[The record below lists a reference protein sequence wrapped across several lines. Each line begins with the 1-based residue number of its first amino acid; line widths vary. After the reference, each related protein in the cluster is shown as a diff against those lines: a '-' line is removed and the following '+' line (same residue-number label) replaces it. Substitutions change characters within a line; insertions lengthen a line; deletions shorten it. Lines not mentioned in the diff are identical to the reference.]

1 VKNLISYT
9 RCKVLLPERILK
21 MKATSNEKNFLFL
34 VENYLT
40 RYSNYRFICEENGF
54 AICDREDE
62 VKDKKK
68 KKPDAANIGPKRK

>member
-1 VKNLISYT
+1 MISST

-21 MKATSNEKNFLFL
+21 MKPTTTEKNFLL
-34 VENYLT
+34 LIQNYLT
-40 RYSNYRFICEENGF
+40 RYPNYQFIREENGF

-62 VKDKKK
+62 VKGRKK